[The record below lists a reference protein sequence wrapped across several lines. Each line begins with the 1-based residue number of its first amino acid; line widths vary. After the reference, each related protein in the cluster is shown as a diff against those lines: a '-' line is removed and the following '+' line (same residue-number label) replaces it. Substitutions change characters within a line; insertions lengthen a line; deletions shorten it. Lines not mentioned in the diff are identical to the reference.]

1 MWQYSFS
8 ISSLAGSKVPLVKP
22 LLQTV
27 DPAYGSVSEDEVIA
41 EFLKSDWNHREISRG
56 PGCSAADHI
65 QPQLSTTQ
73 LKMQSAAHYCWPGIA
88 LCGMSS
94 RIGTEWHEVRVNEQ
108 ALNQVRVFPRAHWR
122 KLAQGNYSVT
132 WVTEGLRAG
141 RHALDERFLSKITAI
156 GRATFPRRGAG
167 FGTVILLGMNECE
180 PLTVLDGNHRLVAA
194 MLLSPGDLSRLRF
207 VCGFS
212 PRMTECCWY
221 KTNVAT
227 LFRYAKARVGAGDS
241 QSQSGT

>member
-1 MWQYSFS
+1 LNYREIPRRREDPQQI
-8 ISSLAGSKVPLVKP
+8 ISSPNIDDAVENAERRA
-22 LLQTV
+22 LLW
-27 DPAYGSVSEDEVIA
+27 ARHRALWDE
-41 EFLKSDWNHREISRG
+41 L
-56 PGCSAADHI
+56 P
-65 QPQLSTTQ
+65 
-73 LKMQSAAHYCWPGIA
+73 
-88 LCGMSS
+88 
-94 RIGTEWHEVRVNEQ
+94 IGTEWHEVRINEQ

-156 GRATFPRRGAG
+156 GRHLSHDEAG
-167 FGTVILLGMNECE
+167 FGTVILLGMNERE

-212 PRMTECCWY
+212 PRMNECCWY

-227 LFRYAKARVGAGDS
+227 LFRYARHVLARAIRNPRVELDRLLYSTRSSTALAEPP
-241 QSQSGT
+241 GTALAALAETNDVRP